1 MLRIPHR
8 TDRTAQ
14 NQYKSEVIVMSYEV
28 CHLSLITLTYIG
40 SVSVLNIL
48 CKVKACF
55 CRLFCDLKI

>member
-1 MLRIPHR
+1 
-8 TDRTAQ
+8 
-14 NQYKSEVIVMSYEV
+14 MSYEV